1 MLQKSNLKQA
11 AQTHKNKRLLQPDS
25 IENKKVFKNKI
36 QYATSV
42 FEFLPFTNVREK
54 GFYAVM
60 SLHNYVVTG
69 LAKYATISV
78 PVEVKKVLEK
88 VKGGDEWG
96 EFLLKLY
103 SEVKRLKSE
112 RAFKQL
118 AKILTDEDL
127 KTIVESTKEFR
138 ERFALR

>member
-1 MLQKSNLKQA
+1 M
-11 AQTHKNKRLLQPDS
+11 
-25 IENKKVFKNKI
+25 V
-36 QYATSV
+36 TS
-42 FEFLPFTNVREK
+42 
-54 GFYAVM
+54 
-60 SLHNYVVTG
+60 

-112 RAFKQL
+112 KAFKQL
-118 AKILTDEDL
+118 ANILTDEDL

-138 ERFALR
+138 ERFAPR

>member
-1 MLQKSNLKQA
+1 M
-11 AQTHKNKRLLQPDS
+11 
-25 IENKKVFKNKI
+25 V
-36 QYATSV
+36 TS
-42 FEFLPFTNVREK
+42 
-54 GFYAVM
+54 
-60 SLHNYVVTG
+60 

-103 SEVKRLKSE
+103 SEVKKLKSE
-112 RAFKQL
+112 KAFKQL
-118 AKILTDEDL
+118 ANILTNEDL

>member
-1 MLQKSNLKQA
+1 M
-11 AQTHKNKRLLQPDS
+11 
-25 IENKKVFKNKI
+25 V
-36 QYATSV
+36 TS
-42 FEFLPFTNVREK
+42 
-54 GFYAVM
+54 
-60 SLHNYVVTG
+60 

-112 RAFKQL
+112 KAFKQL
-118 AKILTDEDL
+118 TNILTDEDL

>member
-1 MLQKSNLKQA
+1 
-11 AQTHKNKRLLQPDS
+11 
-25 IENKKVFKNKI
+25 
-36 QYATSV
+36 
-42 FEFLPFTNVREK
+42 
-54 GFYAVM
+54 M
-60 SLHNYVVTG
+60 SLHNYMVTS

-112 RAFKQL
+112 KAFKQL
-118 AKILTDEDL
+118 ANILTDEDL

-138 ERFALR
+138 ERYALR

>member
-1 MLQKSNLKQA
+1 
-11 AQTHKNKRLLQPDS
+11 
-25 IENKKVFKNKI
+25 
-36 QYATSV
+36 
-42 FEFLPFTNVREK
+42 
-54 GFYAVM
+54 M
-60 SLHNYVVTG
+60 SLHNYMVTS

-78 PVEVKKVLEK
+78 PVEVKKTLEK

-112 RAFKQL
+112 KAFKQL
-118 AKILTDEDL
+118 ANILTDEDL

-138 ERFALR
+138 ERYALG

>member
-1 MLQKSNLKQA
+1 M
-11 AQTHKNKRLLQPDS
+11 
-25 IENKKVFKNKI
+25 V
-36 QYATSV
+36 TS
-42 FEFLPFTNVREK
+42 
-54 GFYAVM
+54 
-60 SLHNYVVTG
+60 

-112 RAFKQL
+112 KAFKQL
-118 AKILTDEDL
+118 ANILTNEDL

>member
-1 MLQKSNLKQA
+1 
-11 AQTHKNKRLLQPDS
+11 
-25 IENKKVFKNKI
+25 
-36 QYATSV
+36 
-42 FEFLPFTNVREK
+42 
-54 GFYAVM
+54 M
-60 SLHNYVVTG
+60 SLHNYMVTS
-69 LAKYATISV
+69 LTKYATISV

-112 RAFKQL
+112 KAFKQL
-118 AKILTDEDL
+118 ANILTDEDL

>member
-1 MLQKSNLKQA
+1 MVI
-11 AQTHKNKRLLQPDS
+11 R
-25 IENKKVFKNKI
+25 
-36 QYATSV
+36 
-42 FEFLPFTNVREK
+42 
-54 GFYAVM
+54 
-60 SLHNYVVTG
+60 

-112 RAFKQL
+112 KAFKQL
-118 AKILTDEDL
+118 ANILTDEDL

-138 ERFALR
+138 ERFAPR

>member
-1 MLQKSNLKQA
+1 MV
-11 AQTHKNKRLLQPDS
+11 
-25 IENKKVFKNKI
+25 I
-36 QYATSV
+36 
-42 FEFLPFTNVREK
+42 
-54 GFYAVM
+54 
-60 SLHNYVVTG
+60 G

-112 RAFKQL
+112 KAFKQL
-118 AKILTDEDL
+118 ANILTDEDL

-138 ERFALR
+138 ERFAPR

>member
-1 MLQKSNLKQA
+1 M
-11 AQTHKNKRLLQPDS
+11 
-25 IENKKVFKNKI
+25 
-36 QYATSV
+36 
-42 FEFLPFTNVREK
+42 
-54 GFYAVM
+54 
-60 SLHNYVVTG
+60 VTR

-103 SEVKRLKSE
+103 SEVRRLKSE
-112 RAFKQL
+112 KAFKQL
-118 AKILTDEDL
+118 ANILTDEDL
-127 KTIVESTKEFR
+127 KTIVESAKEFR

>member
-1 MLQKSNLKQA
+1 
-11 AQTHKNKRLLQPDS
+11 
-25 IENKKVFKNKI
+25 
-36 QYATSV
+36 
-42 FEFLPFTNVREK
+42 
-54 GFYAVM
+54 M
-60 SLHNYVVTG
+60 SLHNYVVIS

-112 RAFKQL
+112 KAFKQL
-118 AKILTDEDL
+118 ANILTDEDL

>member
-1 MLQKSNLKQA
+1 M
-11 AQTHKNKRLLQPDS
+11 
-25 IENKKVFKNKI
+25 
-36 QYATSV
+36 
-42 FEFLPFTNVREK
+42 
-54 GFYAVM
+54 
-60 SLHNYVVTG
+60 VTR

-112 RAFKQL
+112 KAFKQL
-118 AKILTDEDL
+118 ANILTDEDL